1 MKVRNPSITSG
12 TATTTTTTTT
22 LMMRM
27 MKIAWLLLILST
39 TTLADVVED
48 NDDVLLSV
56 ELDDEDGTIL
66 SAFVPA
72 EQQYTRTTTATAA
85 FARQLLAKNTPKNL
99 LSEQDAYDIGALLAT
114 AASEPETQVLIHRL
128 KYGSGA
134 ADLAALKREQSVA
147 QIIEGLRQSLSQ
159 LKLLEVLFD
168 RDPAAALAE
177 MEQDDLIPP
186 ENLAAYRAQP
196 ALLESDMRKAYYFSF
211 VSLAVAGEL
220 L

>member
-1 MKVRNPSITSG
+1 M
-12 TATTTTTTTT
+12 
-22 LMMRM
+22 M
-27 MKIAWLLLILST
+27 MKTWIVWLLLLLPTSF
-39 TTLADVVED
+39 ADVVA
-48 NDDVLLSV
+48 DDILLSV
-56 ELDDEDGTIL
+56 ELDEEDGTIL

-72 EQQYTRTTTATAA
+72 EQHARGAATAA
-85 FARQLLAKNTPKNL
+85 SFARQLLAKNTPNQML
-99 LSEQDAYDIGALLAT
+99 LNEQDVLDIGALLAT
-114 AASEPETQVLIHRL
+114 AASEPETQVLINRL

-147 QIIEGLRQSLSQ
+147 QIMEGLRQSVSQ

-196 ALLESDMRKAYYFSF
+196 ELLESDMRKAYYFSF

>member
-1 MKVRNPSITSG
+1 MVIK
-12 TATTTTTTTT
+12 
-22 LMMRM
+22 M
-27 MKIAWLLLILST
+27 MKTWIVGLFLLLLST
-39 TTLADVVED
+39 TTFADVVA
-48 NDDVLLSV
+48 DDILLSV
-56 ELDDEDGTIL
+56 ELDEDDGTIL

-72 EQQYTRTTTATAA
+72 EQHTRGATAAA
-85 FARQLLAKNTPKNL
+85 FARELLAKNTPQIQL
-99 LSEQDAYDIGALLAT
+99 TEQDALDIGALLAT
-114 AASEPETQVLIHRL
+114 AASEPETQVLINRL

-134 ADLAALKREQSVA
+134 SDLAALKREQSVA
-147 QIIEGLRQSLSQ
+147 QIMEGLRQSVSQ

-196 ALLESDMRKAYYFSF
+196 ELLESDMRKAYYFSF